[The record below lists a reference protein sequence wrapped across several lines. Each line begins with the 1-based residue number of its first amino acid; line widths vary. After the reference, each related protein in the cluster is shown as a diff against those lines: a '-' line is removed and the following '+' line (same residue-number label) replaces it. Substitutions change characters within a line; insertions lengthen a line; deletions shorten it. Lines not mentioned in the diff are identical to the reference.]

1 MDSQPNN
8 TSFLQVRLWQHV
20 DSQPVLLTT
29 STAAIR
35 SPTHMLSSPPWPLAP
50 PCLSQALTQWAESNL
65 PQYMADAQQ
74 QWQPSLLLPDL
85 SSEAGWQQLR
95 ELREEAQKL
104 PTDILV
110 VLVSVLFG
118 SNRWGC

>member
-1 MDSQPNN
+1 
-8 TSFLQVRLWQHV
+8 
-20 DSQPVLLTT
+20 
-29 STAAIR
+29 
-35 SPTHMLSSPPWPLAP
+35 
-50 PCLSQALTQWAESNL
+50 
-65 PQYMADAQQ
+65 MADAQQ

-95 ELREEAQKL
+95 ELREEAQRL